1 GSATAGSGISGD
13 EAGVD
18 ARGDHS
24 REHRLEDGDTGAGVD
39 NSDASA
45 DVNGDKV
52 RGAVR
57 DDLKDGKDDK

>member
-1 GSATAGSGISGD
+1 M
-13 EAGVD
+13 D
-18 ARGDHS
+18 ARGDHA